1 MDGVGKNRVRLL
13 IILIIAL
20 YSTLELLKITIQ
32 NELDPM
38 STEYAQVESQIYAI
52 SQSNVIMYQTLLTEE
67 SLTIIATEA
76 AQMGFIPTTD
86 YIYLH

>member
-1 MDGVGKNRVRLL
+1 M

-20 YSTLELLKITIQ
+20 YITLELLKITIQ

-38 STEYAQVESQIYAI
+38 STEYAQVLAQTYAVK
-52 SQSNVIMYQTLLTEE
+52 QQNLTLYDELLGKE
-67 SLTIIATEA
+67 SLTLISSEA
-76 AQMGFIPTTD
+76 KQMGFVPAN

>member
-20 YSTLELLKITIQ
+20 YITLELLKITIQ

-38 STEYAQVESQIYAI
+38 STEYAQVLAQTYAVK
-52 SQSNVIMYQTLLTEE
+52 QQNLTLYDELLGKE
-67 SLTIIATEA
+67 SLTLISSEA
-76 AQMGFIPTTD
+76 KQMGFVPAD